1 MASLSGEEGPAFS
14 GFARHSGGIGV
25 GEGRRLIIG
34 AYCGASRCHAR
45 LRDGEGRAIA
55 EAQGSGGNL
64 YVDFEAALAALDKQ
78 IDTVCARAGLG
89 AADRAELALGLG
101 LAGLS
106 GPADAERVEARYG
119 AFVSVRAANDA
130 LAGCLGAHGG
140 GDGALVI
147 AGTGSAAIARVG
159 GRETVIGGRGFL
171 LGDDGSTARVG
182 AEAIRAALRAHDGVG
197 PASSLTEEVMRRF
210 GDPLTATQW
219 ALTAKPAGYGAFMP
233 LVFERAAAGDAVALT
248 IVAAAARAI
257 DALIAATRAL
267 GATRVAL
274 VGGMTLA
281 ITPYL
286 VESSRGILRDPLYD
300 DADGAILIAGGAL
313 PDLRGAAR

>member
-1 MASLSGEEGPAFS
+1 MASLSGQADPAFS
-14 GFARHSGGIGV
+14 GFARHCGGIGV
-25 GEGRRLIIG
+25 GEGRRLTIG

-64 YVDFEAALAALDKQ
+64 YVDFDAALAAVDKR
-78 IDTVCARAGLG
+78 IDAVCAKAGLG

-106 GPADAERVEARYG
+106 SPADAKRVEARYA
-119 AFVSVRAANDA
+119 AFASVRAANDA
-130 LAGCLGAHGG
+130 VAGCLGAHGG

-147 AGTGSAAIARVG
+147 AGTGSAAIARVD
-159 GRETVIGGRGFL
+159 GRETLIGGRGFL

-210 GDPLTATQW
+210 GDPLLATQC

-233 LVFERAAAGDAVALT
+233 LVFERAAVGDAVALA
-248 IVAAAARAI
+248 IVEAAARAI

-267 GATRVAL
+267 GATRVVL
-274 VGGMTLA
+274 VGGMNPA
-281 ITPYL
+281 IAPYL
-286 VESSRGILRDPLYD
+286 VEASRGILRDPLYD
-300 DADGAILIAGGAL
+300 DADGAILIAGGVLPAL
-313 PDLRGAAR
+313 EGLAG

>member
-1 MASLSGEEGPAFS
+1 
-14 GFARHSGGIGV
+14 V
-25 GEGRRLIIG
+25 GEGRRLYIG

-45 LRDGEGRAIA
+45 LRDSEGRAIA
-55 EAQGSGGNL
+55 ETQGSGGNL
-64 YVDFEAALAALDKQ
+64 YVDFDAALATLDKR
-78 IDTVCARAGLG
+78 IDAVCAKAGLA
-89 AADRAELALGLG
+89 AADRAKVTLGLG

-106 GPADAERVEARYG
+106 GPADAERVEARYAG
-119 AFVSVRAANDA
+119 FASVRAVNDA

-140 GDGALVI
+140 GDGALVV
-147 AGTGSAAIARVG
+147 AGTGSAAVARVG
-159 GRETVIGGRGFL
+159 RRETVIGGRGFL

-197 PASSLTEEVMRRF
+197 PTSSLTEEVMRRF

-267 GATRVAL
+267 GATRVVL
-274 VGGMTLA
+274 VGGMNPA
-281 ITPYL
+281 IAPYL
-286 VESSRGILRDPLYD
+286 VEASRTVLRDPLYD
-300 DADGAILIAGGAL
+300 AADGAILVAGGAL
-313 PDLRGAAR
+313 PELQGAAR

>member
-1 MASLSGEEGPAFS
+1 
-14 GFARHSGGIGV
+14 V
-25 GEGRRLIIG
+25 GEGRRFAIG

-64 YVDFEAALAALDKQ
+64 YVDFDAALAAVDKQ
-78 IDTVCARAGLG
+78 IDAVCAKAGLG
-89 AADRAELALGLG
+89 AADRATLTLGLG

-106 GPADAERVEARYG
+106 SPADAERVEARYA
-119 AFVSVRAANDA
+119 AFARVRAANDA
-130 LAGCLGAHGG
+130 VAGCLGAHGG

-159 GRETVIGGRGFL
+159 GGETVIGGRGFL

-182 AEAIRAALRAHDGVG
+182 AEAIRAALRAHDGIG
-197 PASSLTEEVMRRF
+197 PASSLTEEAMRRF
-210 GDPLTATQW
+210 GDPLVATQW
-219 ALTAKPAGYGAFMP
+219 ALTAKPAGYSAFMP

-257 DALIAATRAL
+257 DALIGATRAL
-267 GATRVAL
+267 GATRVVL
-274 VGGMTLA
+274 VGGMNPA
-281 ITPYL
+281 IAPYL
-286 VESSRGILRDPLYD
+286 VEASRAVLRDPLYD

-313 PDLRGAAR
+313 PELQGVAR

>member
-1 MASLSGEEGPAFS
+1 M
-14 GFARHSGGIGV
+14 
-25 GEGRRLIIG
+25 GEGRRLTIG

-64 YVDFEAALAALDKQ
+64 YVDFDAALATLDKR
-78 IDTVCARAGLG
+78 IDAVCAKAGL
-89 AADRAELALGLG
+89 AVADRATVALGLG

-106 GPADAERVEARYG
+106 SPADAERVEARYAG
-119 AFVSVRAANDA
+119 FASVRAANDA

-147 AGTGSAAIARVG
+147 AGTGSAAVARVG
-159 GRETVIGGRGFL
+159 GHETVIGGRGFL

-197 PASSLTEEVMRRF
+197 PASSLTAEVMRRF

-248 IVAAAARAI
+248 IIAAAARAI

-267 GATRVAL
+267 GASHVAL
-274 VGGMTLA
+274 VGGMNPA
-281 ITPYL
+281 IAPYL
-286 VESSRGILRDPLYD
+286 VEASRAVLRDPLYD

-313 PDLRGAAR
+313 PELQGVAR

>member
-1 MASLSGEEGPAFS
+1 VA
-14 GFARHSGGIGV
+14 
-25 GEGRRLIIG
+25 EGRRLCIG
-34 AYCGASRCHAR
+34 AYCGASRCHVR

-64 YVDFEAALAALDKQ
+64 YVDFSAALAAVDKQ
-78 IDTVCARAGLG
+78 IDAVCAKAGLV
-89 AADRAELALGLG
+89 AANRAELRLGLG

-106 GPADAERVEARYG
+106 SSVDAERVEARYA
-119 AFVSVRAANDA
+119 AFASVRAANDA

-147 AGTGSAAIARVG
+147 AGTGSAAVARVG
-159 GRETVIGGRGFL
+159 GRERLIGGHGFL

-233 LVFERAAAGDAVALT
+233 LVLERAAAGDAVALA

-257 DALIAATRAL
+257 DALIAATCAL

-274 VGGMTLA
+274 VGGMNPA

-286 VESSRGILRDPLYD
+286 VEASRAVLRDPLYD
-300 DADGAILIAGGAL
+300 DADGAILVGGGVL
-313 PDLRGAAR
+313 PELQGAAR

>member
-1 MASLSGEEGPAFS
+1 M
-14 GFARHSGGIGV
+14 

-64 YVDFEAALAALDKQ
+64 YVDFDAALAAVDRR
-78 IDTVCARAGLG
+78 IDAVCAKAGLG
-89 AADRAELALGLG
+89 AADRAKLTLGLG

-106 GPADAERVEARYG
+106 SPADAKRVEARYA
-119 AFVSVRAANDA
+119 AFASVRAANDA
-130 LAGCLGAHGG
+130 VAGCLGAHGG

-147 AGTGSAAIARVG
+147 AGTGSAAIARVD
-159 GRETVIGGRGFL
+159 GRETLIGGRGFL

-182 AEAIRAALRAHDGVG
+182 AEAIRAALRAHDGIG

-210 GDPLTATQW
+210 GDPLVATQW

-267 GATRVAL
+267 GATRVVL
-274 VGGMTLA
+274 VGGMNPA
-281 ITPYL
+281 ITPYI
-286 VESSRGILRDPLYD
+286 VEASREALRDPLYD

-313 PDLRGAAR
+313 PELQGVAQ

>member
-1 MASLSGEEGPAFS
+1 M
-14 GFARHSGGIGV
+14 
-25 GEGRRLIIG
+25 GEGRRLTIG

-45 LRDGEGRAIA
+45 LRDGEGRGIA

-64 YVDFEAALAALDKQ
+64 YVDFAAALAAVDKQ
-78 IDTVCARAGLG
+78 IDAVCAKAGLG
-89 AADRAELALGLG
+89 VDNRAELALGLG

-106 GPADAERVEARYG
+106 SPADAKRVEARYA
-119 AFVSVRAANDA
+119 AFAGVRAANDA
-130 LAGCLGAHGG
+130 VAGCLGAHGG

-147 AGTGSAAIARVG
+147 AGTGSAAIARVE

-219 ALTAKPAGYGAFMP
+219 ALTAKPAGYSAFMP
-233 LVFERAAAGDAVALT
+233 LVFERAVVGDVVALT
-248 IVAAAARAI
+248 IVEAAARAI

-267 GATRVAL
+267 GATRVVL
-274 VGGMTLA
+274 VGGMNPA

-286 VESSRGILRDPLYD
+286 IEGSRAVLRDPLYD
-300 DADGAILIAGGAL
+300 DADGAVLIAGGRLPAL
-313 PDLRGAAR
+313 DGAPG

>member
-1 MASLSGEEGPAFS
+1 M
-14 GFARHSGGIGV
+14 
-25 GEGRRLIIG
+25 GEGRRLTIG

-78 IDTVCARAGLG
+78 IDAVCAKAGLG
-89 AADRAELALGLG
+89 AADHAELALGLG

-182 AEAIRAALRAHDGVG
+182 AEAIRATLRAYDGVG

-281 ITPYL
+281 IMPYL

>member
-1 MASLSGEEGPAFS
+1 
-14 GFARHSGGIGV
+14 V
-25 GEGRRLIIG
+25 GEGRRLTIG

-64 YVDFEAALAALDKQ
+64 YVDFDAALATLDKR
-78 IDTVCARAGLG
+78 IDAVCAKAGLSAG
-89 AADRAELALGLG
+89 DRAEVALGLG

-106 GPADAERVEARYG
+106 SPADAERVEARY
-119 AFVSVRAANDA
+119 ASFASVRAANDA
-130 LAGCLGAHGG
+130 LAGSLGAHGG

-147 AGTGSAAIARVG
+147 AGTGSAAVARVG

-171 LGDDGSTARVG
+171 LGDDGSTAWVG

-197 PASSLTEEVMRRF
+197 PASSLTAEVMRRF
-210 GDPLTATQW
+210 GDPVTATQW

-233 LVFERAAAGDAVALT
+233 LVFERAAAGDAVALS
-248 IVAAAARAI
+248 IVTAAARAI

-267 GATRVAL
+267 GAIHVAL
-274 VGGMTLA
+274 VGGMKPA
-281 ITPYL
+281 IMPYL
-286 VESSRGILRDPLYD
+286 AEASCAVLREPLYD
-300 DADGAILIAGGAL
+300 DADGAILVASGAL
-313 PDLRGAAR
+313 PERQGAPR

>member
-14 GFARHSGGIGV
+14 GFARHFGGIGV
-25 GEGRRLIIG
+25 GEGRRLTIG

-64 YVDFEAALAALDKQ
+64 YVDFDAALAAVDKQ
-78 IDTVCARAGLG
+78 IDAICAKAGLG
-89 AADRAELALGLG
+89 AADRAGLTLGLG
-101 LAGLS
+101 LAGLAS
-106 GPADAERVEARYG
+106 PADAERIEARYA
-119 AFVSVRAANDA
+119 AFASVRAANDA

-147 AGTGSAAIARVG
+147 AGTGSAAIARVS

-197 PASSLTEEVMRRF
+197 PASSLTEEAMRRF

-248 IVAAAARAI
+248 IVTAAARTI

-267 GATRVAL
+267 GASHVAL
-274 VGGMTLA
+274 VGGMNPA

-286 VESSRGILRDPLYD
+286 VEASRAVLRDPLYD

-313 PDLRGAAR
+313 PELQGVA

>member
-1 MASLSGEEGPAFS
+1 
-14 GFARHSGGIGV
+14 V
-25 GEGRRLIIG
+25 GEGRRLYIG

-45 LRDGEGRAIA
+45 LRDSEGRAIA
-55 EAQGSGGNL
+55 ETQGSGGNL
-64 YVDFEAALAALDKQ
+64 YVDFDAALATLDKR
-78 IDTVCARAGLG
+78 IDAVCAKAGLA
-89 AADRAELALGLG
+89 AADRAKVTLGLG

-106 GPADAERVEARYG
+106 GPADAERVEARYAG
-119 AFVSVRAANDA
+119 FASVRAVNDA

-140 GDGALVI
+140 GDGALVV
-147 AGTGSAAIARVG
+147 AGTGSAAVARVG
-159 GRETVIGGRGFL
+159 RRETVIGGRGFL

-197 PASSLTEEVMRRF
+197 PTSSLTEEVMRRF

-267 GATRVAL
+267 GATRVVL
-274 VGGMTLA
+274 VGGMNPA
-281 ITPYL
+281 IAPYL
-286 VESSRGILRDPLYD
+286 VEASRTVLRDPLYD
-300 DADGAILIAGGAL
+300 DADGAILVAGGAL
-313 PDLRGAAR
+313 PELQGAAR

>member
-1 MASLSGEEGPAFS
+1 M
-14 GFARHSGGIGV
+14 
-25 GEGRRLIIG
+25 GEGRRLTIG

-64 YVDFEAALAALDKQ
+64 YVDFDAALAAVDKR
-78 IDTVCARAGLG
+78 IDTVCAKAGLG
-89 AADRAELALGLG
+89 AADRAKLTLGLG

-106 GPADAERVEARYG
+106 SPADAARVEARYA
-119 AFVSVRAANDA
+119 AFASVRAANDA
-130 LAGCLGAHGG
+130 VAGCLGAHGG

-147 AGTGSAAIARVG
+147 AGTGSAAIARVD
-159 GRETVIGGRGFL
+159 GRETLIGGRGFL

-210 GDPLTATQW
+210 GDPLVATQW

-248 IVAAAARAI
+248 IVEAAARAI

-267 GATRVAL
+267 GASRVVL
-274 VGGMTLA
+274 VGGMNPA

-286 VESSRGILRDPLYD
+286 VEASREALRDPLYD
-300 DADGAILIAGGAL
+300 DADGAILIADGAL
-313 PDLRGAAR
+313 SALEGVAP

>member
-1 MASLSGEEGPAFS
+1 MEQ
-14 GFARHSGGIGV
+14 GG
-25 GEGRRLIIG
+25 RLTIG
-34 AYCGASRCHAR
+34 AYCGGSRCHAR
-45 LRDGEGRAIA
+45 LRDAEGRQIA
-55 EAQGSGGNL
+55 EAQGAGGNL
-64 YVDFEAALAALDKQ
+64 YVNFAAALAAVDKQ
-78 IDTVCARAGLG
+78 IDAVCAKAGLG
-89 AADRAELALGLG
+89 AADRGGMALGLG

-106 GPADAERVEARYG
+106 GPAEAGPVEARFPG
-119 AFVSVRAANDA
+119 FASVRAANDA

-147 AGTGSAAIARVG
+147 AGTGSAAVARVG

-182 AEAIRAALRAHDGVG
+182 AEAIRAALRAYDRVG

-219 ALTAKPAGYGAFMP
+219 ALTAKPAGYSAFMP
-233 LVFERAAAGDAVALT
+233 LVFERAAAADTVALA
-248 IVAAAARAI
+248 IVEAAARSI

-267 GATRVAL
+267 GVTRVAL
-274 VGGMTLA
+274 VGGMNPAVTPFLA
-281 ITPYL
+281 
-286 VESSRGILRDPLYD
+286 EASRAMLIDPLYD

-313 PDLRGAAR
+313 PPLNGGAQ

>member
-1 MASLSGEEGPAFS
+1 M
-14 GFARHSGGIGV
+14 
-25 GEGRRLIIG
+25 GEGRRLYIG

-64 YVDFEAALAALDKQ
+64 YVDFDAALATLDKR
-78 IDTVCARAGLG
+78 IDAICAKAGLA
-89 AADRAELALGLG
+89 AADRAKVTLGLG

-106 GPADAERVEARYG
+106 SPADAERVEARYAG
-119 AFVSVRAANDA
+119 FASVRAANDA

-147 AGTGSAAIARVG
+147 AGTGSAAVARVG
-159 GRETVIGGRGFL
+159 GRETMIGGRGFL

-197 PASSLTEEVMRRF
+197 PASSLTAEVMRRF

-248 IVAAAARAI
+248 IVTAAARAI

-267 GATRVAL
+267 GASHVAL
-274 VGGMTLA
+274 VGGMNPA

-286 VESSRGILRDPLYD
+286 VEASR
-300 DADGAILIAGGAL
+300 
-313 PDLRGAAR
+313 

>member
-1 MASLSGEEGPAFS
+1 M
-14 GFARHSGGIGV
+14 
-25 GEGRRLIIG
+25 
-34 AYCGASRCHAR
+34 
-45 LRDGEGRAIA
+45 
-55 EAQGSGGNL
+55 
-64 YVDFEAALAALDKQ
+64 
-78 IDTVCARAGLG
+78 
-89 AADRAELALGLG
+89 
-101 LAGLS
+101 
-106 GPADAERVEARYG
+106 
-119 AFVSVRAANDA
+119 RAANDA

-267 GATRVAL
+267 GATRVVL
-274 VGGMTLA
+274 VGGMNPA

-286 VESSRGILRDPLYD
+286 VEASRAVLRDPLYD

-313 PDLRGAAR
+313 PELQGVAR

>member
-1 MASLSGEEGPAFS
+1 M
-14 GFARHSGGIGV
+14 
-25 GEGRRLIIG
+25 GEGRRLYIG

-45 LRDGEGRAIA
+45 LRDAEGRAIA

-64 YVDFEAALAALDKQ
+64 YVDFAAALAAVDKQ
-78 IDTVCARAGLG
+78 IDAVCAKAGLA
-89 AADRAELALGLG
+89 AADRARLTLGLG

-106 GPADAERVEARYG
+106 SPADAERVEARYAAFAG
-119 AFVSVRAANDA
+119 ARAANDA

-147 AGTGSAAIARVG
+147 AGTGSAAVARVG

-197 PASSLTEEVMRRF
+197 PASPLTDEVMRRF

-219 ALTAKPAGYGAFMP
+219 ALTAKPAGYSAFMP

-274 VGGMTLA
+274 VGGMNPA

-286 VESSRGILRDPLYD
+286 VEASRAVLRDPLYD

-313 PDLRGAAR
+313 PELQGVVR

>member
-1 MASLSGEEGPAFS
+1 M
-14 GFARHSGGIGV
+14 
-25 GEGRRLIIG
+25 GEGRRLTIG

-45 LRDGEGRAIA
+45 LRDGEGRALA

-64 YVDFEAALAALDKQ
+64 YVDFDAALAAVDKQ
-78 IDTVCARAGLG
+78 IDAVCAKAGLG

-106 GPADAERVEARYG
+106 SPADAERVEARYA
-119 AFVSVRAANDA
+119 AFASVRAANDA

-159 GRETVIGGRGFL
+159 GRETMIGGRGFL

-197 PASSLTEEVMRRF
+197 PASLADRGGDASLRRSV
-210 GDPLTATQW
+210 GATQW

-233 LVFERAAAGDAVALT
+233 LVFERAAAGDAVAQA
-248 IVAAAARAI
+248 IVEAAARAI
-257 DALIAATRAL
+257 DALTPRRAGSGRPASRWSAA
-267 GATRVAL
+267 
-274 VGGMTLA
+274 
-281 ITPYL
+281 
-286 VESSRGILRDPLYD
+286 
-300 DADGAILIAGGAL
+300 
-313 PDLRGAAR
+313 

>member
-1 MASLSGEEGPAFS
+1 
-14 GFARHSGGIGV
+14 V
-25 GEGRRLIIG
+25 GEGRRLTIG

-45 LRDGEGRAIA
+45 LRDGDGRSVA

-64 YVDFEAALAALDKQ
+64 YVDFDAALAAVDKQ
-78 IDTVCARAGLG
+78 IDAVCAKEGLG
-89 AADRAELALGLG
+89 GANRAELALGLG
-101 LAGLS
+101 LAGLGS
-106 GPADAERVEARYG
+106 PGDAERVEARYR
-119 AFVSVRAANDA
+119 AFASVRAANDA
-130 LAGCLGAHGG
+130 LAGCLGAYGG

-182 AEAIRAALRAHDGVG
+182 AEAIRAALRAYDGVG

-248 IVAAAARAI
+248 IVGAAARAI
-257 DALIAATRAL
+257 DALVAATRAL
-267 GATRVAL
+267 GATRVVL
-274 VGGMTLA
+274 VGGMKPA

-286 VESSRGILRDPLYD
+286 VEASREVLCDPLYD

-313 PDLRGAAR
+313 PKLQRAAR

>member
-1 MASLSGEEGPAFS
+1 M
-14 GFARHSGGIGV
+14 
-25 GEGRRLIIG
+25 GEGRRLYIG

-45 LRDGEGRAIA
+45 LRDSEGRAIA
-55 EAQGSGGNL
+55 ETQGSGGNL
-64 YVDFEAALAALDKQ
+64 YVDFDAALATLDKR
-78 IDTVCARAGLG
+78 IDAVCAKAGLA
-89 AADRAELALGLG
+89 AADRAKVTLGLG

-106 GPADAERVEARYG
+106 GPADAERVEARYAG
-119 AFVSVRAANDA
+119 FASVRAVNDA

-140 GDGALVI
+140 GDGALVV
-147 AGTGSAAIARVG
+147 AGTGSAAVARVG
-159 GRETVIGGRGFL
+159 RRETVIGGRGFL

-197 PASSLTEEVMRRF
+197 PTSSLTEEVMRRF

-267 GATRVAL
+267 GATRVVL
-274 VGGMTLA
+274 VGGMNPA
-281 ITPYL
+281 IAPYL
-286 VESSRGILRDPLYD
+286 VEASRTVLRDPLYD
-300 DADGAILIAGGAL
+300 DADGAILVAGGAL
-313 PDLRGAAR
+313 PELQGAAR

>member
-1 MASLSGEEGPAFS
+1 VRDA
-14 GFARHSGGIGV
+14 
-25 GEGRRLIIG
+25 EGRQ
-34 AYCGASRCHAR
+34 
-45 LRDGEGRAIA
+45 IA
-55 EAQGSGGNL
+55 EAQGPGGNL
-64 YVDFEAALAALDKQ
+64 YVSFDAALAAVDKQ
-78 IDTVCARAGLG
+78 IDATCAKAGLG
-89 AADRAELALGLG
+89 AADRAELALGLA

-106 GPADAERVEARYG
+106 SPADSGRVEAHYA
-119 AFVSVRAANDA
+119 AFASVRAANDA

-147 AGTGSAAIARVG
+147 AGTGSAAVARVD

-233 LVFERAAAGDAVALT
+233 LVFERAAVGDAVALR
-248 IVAAAARAI
+248 IVEAAARAI

-267 GATRVAL
+267 GATRVVL
-274 VGGMTLA
+274 VGGMNPA

-286 VESSRGILRDPLYD
+286 VEASREVLRDPLYD
-300 DADGAILIAGGAL
+300 DADGAILISGGAL
-313 PDLRGAAR
+313 PALESVGR

>member
-1 MASLSGEEGPAFS
+1 
-14 GFARHSGGIGV
+14 V
-25 GEGRRLIIG
+25 GQGRRLTIG

-45 LRDGEGRAIA
+45 LRDGGGRALA
-55 EAQGSGGNL
+55 DAQGPGGNL
-64 YVDFEAALAALDKQ
+64 YVDFDAALAAVNKQ
-78 IDTVCARAGLG
+78 IDAVCAKAGFG

-106 GPADAERVEARYG
+106 SSADAVRVEARYA
-119 AFVSVRAANDA
+119 AFASVRAANDA
-130 LAGCLGAHGG
+130 LVGCLGAHGG

-147 AGTGSAAIARVG
+147 AGTGSAAVARVG

-257 DALIAATRAL
+257 DALIAATRGL
-267 GATRVAL
+267 GATRVVL
-274 VGGMTLA
+274 VGGMHPA
-281 ITPYL
+281 ITSYL
-286 VESSRGILRDPLYD
+286 ADSSRAVLRDPLYD
-300 DADGAILIAGGAL
+300 DADGAILVAGGAL
-313 PDLRGAAR
+313 PQLQGVAR